1 MLYIKRYSTQW
12 ILLLIW
18 PIVVT
23 ASTPVDSP
31 DFSCAVPA
39 GPGFQ
44 DSIRIMTYNVHHCN
58 PPGKATQGVIDI
70 PAIVKAIR
78 SQQPDLVALQ
88 EIDVNTTRSGKEI
101 NEAAAIAEALGMYF
115 YFGKAIDYGG
125 GGYGVAILSRFPLS
139 ETRTQWLSQ
148 EADPK
153 TERRVLATARVT
165 IPGGKQIRFAST
177 HLDVENA
184 ANRLLQVQQ
193 IAETARQDSIPFILA
208 GDLNDRPGSQPLSLL
223 ATQLQLTCDPCMPT
237 FPQDL
242 PTEVIDFIAFSPKT
256 TATVISHFVVPEIY
270 ASDHR
275 PLMAVLLFR

>member
-1 MLYIKRYSTQW
+1 MKRYSTRW
-12 ILLLIW
+12 ILLLWLIALSAK
-18 PIVVT
+18 
-23 ASTPVDSP
+23 ASVDSLILLHP
-31 DFSCAVPA
+31 VPA
-39 GPGFQ
+39 KPCLAAT
-44 DSIRIMTYNVHHCN
+44 IRVMTYNVHHCN

-88 EIDVNTTRSGKEI
+88 EVDVNTVRSGKEI
-101 NEAAAIAEALGMYF
+101 NEAEAIAKALGMYF

-125 GGYGVAILSRFPLS
+125 GGYGVAILSKFPLT

-165 IPGGKQIRFAST
+165 LPGGQQIRFAST

-184 ANRLLQVQQ
+184 ANRLLQMQQ
-193 IAETARQDSIPFILA
+193 ITETVRKDSIPFILG
-208 GDLNDRPGSQPLSLL
+208 GDLNDTPGSQPLSLL
-223 ATQLQLTCDPCMPT
+223 ATQLQLTCNPCMPT

-242 PTEVIDFIAFSPKT
+242 PTEVIDFIAFSPKPK
-256 TATVISHFVVPEIY
+256 TAAKVISHFVVPETY

-275 PLMAVLLFR
+275 PLLAVLLLW

>member
-1 MLYIKRYSTQW
+1 MKRYYTQW

-18 PIVVT
+18 PIVLS
-23 ASTPVDSP
+23 ASAPVNSP
-31 DFSCAVPA
+31 AFFHSVPA
-39 GPGFQ
+39 KPSLP
-44 DSIRIMTYNVHHCN
+44 DTIRVMTYNVHHCN

-165 IPGGKQIRFAST
+165 LPGGKQIRFAST

-184 ANRLLQVQQ
+184 ANRLLQMQQ
-193 IAETARQDSIPFILA
+193 ISQAARQDSIPFILG

-242 PTEVIDFIAFSPKT
+242 PTEVIDFIAFSPQTSAK
-256 TATVISHFVVPEIY
+256 VISHFVVPETY

-275 PLMAVLLFR
+275 PLMAVLLLW